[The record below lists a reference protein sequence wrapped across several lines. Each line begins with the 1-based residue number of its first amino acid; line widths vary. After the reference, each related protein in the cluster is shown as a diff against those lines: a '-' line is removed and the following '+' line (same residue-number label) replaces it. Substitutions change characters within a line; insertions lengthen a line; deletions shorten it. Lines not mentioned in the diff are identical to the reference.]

1 MLSPFSFDPNAGL
14 ANPGHVW
21 YNRLKKRRRDP
32 MRTYL
37 KLSLLFLALVL
48 ILSMAGCGNTEPDVT
63 QALLYTVSGV
73 ELEFNVTHSAP
84 LHPDVTVEGWGI
96 ATLSDLQE
104 IMGIPDAPT
113 PNPGEIAERTLGKAV
128 TADLYLNEAG
138 QVAAI
143 EVQDIAQRPVIGISW
158 KKETVGDDYKGF
170 AEAFERNGAYAV
182 FLPRVSTE
190 AEAQAVLD
198 AIDGIFM
205 TGGAD
210 IEPVHYGQS
219 PEPHGSAK
227 WNTDRDTSDLLL
239 IRRAIAMDLPLLGV
253 CRGAQAL
260 NTALGG
266 SLIQDVPLYLGQQV
280 LDGQIDPRR
289 VTAVLSGTLPDGSI
303 SVPDD
308 DCEEEHLRV
317 EVDGL
322 CHRGGLKY
330 HALEDGIDPDSKW
343 LADIIGGTNISSI
356 ATAHHQSIDPTAL
369 GNGLTIAA
377 RSSDGIVEAVEY
389 RDNLF
394 AMGLQWHPERD
405 ALGDSSEVDVDQNLS
420 NALLRALVTHAGIY
434 HRLN

>member
-1 MLSPFSFDPNAGL
+1 
-14 ANPGHVW
+14 
-21 YNRLKKRRRDP
+21 
-32 MRTYL
+32 MRAYM
-37 KLSLLFLALVL
+37 KLSLFFLTITLL
-48 ILSMAGCGNTEPDVT
+48 LSLAGCGNAEPDVT
-63 QALLYTVSGV
+63 QALLYTVSGGN
-73 ELEFNVTHSAP
+73 LEYNVTHSAP
-84 LHPDVTVEGWGI
+84 IHPDVTVEGWGI
-96 ATLSDLQE
+96 TELSDLQE
-104 IMGIPDAPT
+104 IMGTPDAPA
-113 PNPGEIAERTLGKAV
+113 PVPGEIAERALGKAV
-128 TADLYLNEAG
+128 TADLYLNEEG
-138 QVAAI
+138 QITAI
-143 EVQDIAQRPVIGISW
+143 AIQDISHRPVIGISW
-158 KKETVGDDYKGF
+158 KKDTVGEDYQRF

-210 IEPVHYGQS
+210 IEPAHYGQE
-219 PEPHGSAK
+219 PLPHGSMK
-227 WNTDRDTSDLLL
+227 WNADRDTSDLLL

-280 LDGQIDPRR
+280 LDGQIDPSR
-289 VTAVLSGTLPDGSI
+289 VTTVLSGTLPDGSI

-308 DCEEEHLRV
+308 ECEEEHLRV

-330 HALEDGIDPDSKW
+330 HTLDADNGTAIDPDSKW
-343 LADIIGGTNISSI
+343 LADIIGGTNIANI
-356 ATAHHQSIDPTAL
+356 ATAHHQSIDPMAL
-369 GNGLTIAA
+369 GSGLTITA

-405 ALGDSSEVDVDQNLS
+405 ALGNSGEVDVDQDLS
-420 NALLRALVTHAGIY
+420 NALLRSLVTHAGIY
-434 HRLN
+434 SHLN

>member
-1 MLSPFSFDPNAGL
+1 MRVYMKLLMLFLTIAL
-14 ANPGHVW
+14 
-21 YNRLKKRRRDP
+21 L
-32 MRTYL
+32 
-37 KLSLLFLALVL
+37 LSL
-48 ILSMAGCGNTEPDVT
+48 AGCAGNTAPDVA
-63 QALLYTVSGV
+63 QALLYTVSGG

-84 LHPDVTVEGWGI
+84 IHPNVTVEGWGI
-96 ATLSDLQE
+96 TEFSDLQE
-104 IMGIPDAPT
+104 IMGIPDAPS
-113 PNPGEIAERTLGKAV
+113 PVPGLDVPERTLGKAV

-138 QVAAI
+138 QITAI
-143 EVQDIAQRPVIGISW
+143 DIQDIAQRPVIGISW
-158 KKETVGDDYKGF
+158 KKDTIGEDYQRF
-170 AEAFERNGAYAV
+170 AEAFERNGAYAI
-182 FLPRVSTE
+182 FLPQVSTE
-190 AEAQAVLD
+190 ADAQAVLD

-210 IEPVHYGQS
+210 IEPTHYGQD
-219 PEPHGSAK
+219 PIPHGSVK
-227 WNTDRDTSDLLL
+227 WNIARDTSDLLL

-280 LDGQIDPRR
+280 LDGQIDSSR

-303 SVPDD
+303 SVPDP
-308 DCEEEHLRV
+308 DCEDEHLRV

-330 HALEDGIDPDSKW
+330 HALDADNGTAIDPDSKW
-343 LADIIGGTNISSI
+343 LADIIGGTNIANI
-356 ATAHHQSIDPTAL
+356 ATAHHQAIDPTAL
-369 GNGLTIAA
+369 GRGLTIAA

-405 ALGDSSEVDVDQNLS
+405 ALGDSGEVDVDQDLS

-434 HRLN
+434 RRLN

>member
-1 MLSPFSFDPNAGL
+1 MGVSS
-14 ANPGHVW
+14 
-21 YNRLKKRRRDP
+21 
-32 MRTYL
+32 
-37 KLSLLFLALVL
+37 KLLLLFLSLAL
-48 ILSMAGCGNTEPDVT
+48 ILSFAGCIEDAEPDVAG
-63 QALLYTVSGV
+63 ALLYTVSGG
-73 ELEFNVTHSAP
+73 ELEYNVTHSAP
-84 LHPDVTVEGWGI
+84 IHPDVTVEGWGI
-96 ATLSDLQE
+96 TTMSDLQQ
-104 IMGIPDAPT
+104 IMGGPDAPSPVPGLDT
-113 PNPGEIAERTLGKAV
+113 PERTLGKAV
-128 TADLYLNEAG
+128 TADLYLNEKG
-138 QVAAI
+138 QITAI
-143 EVQDIAQRPVIGISW
+143 DIQDIAQRPVIGISW
-158 KKETVGDDYKGF
+158 KKEAIGDDYIRF

-190 AEAQAVLD
+190 AEAQAVLN
-198 AIDGIFM
+198 ALDGIFM

-210 IEPVHYGQS
+210 INPALYGQE
-219 PEPHGSAK
+219 PMPHGSVK
-227 WNTDRDTSDLLL
+227 WNSDRDTSDLLL
-239 IRRAIAMDLPLLGV
+239 IRRAIEMDLPLLGV

-280 LDGQIDPRR
+280 LDGQIDPSR

-330 HALEDGIDPDSKW
+330 HTLDADNGTAIDPDSKW
-343 LADIIGGTNISSI
+343 LADIIGGTRIANI

-369 GNGLTIAA
+369 GRGLTIAA

-394 AMGLQWHPERD
+394 AIGLQWHPERD
-405 ALGDSSEVDVDQNLS
+405 ALNDSGEVDVDQDLS
-420 NALLRALVTHAGIY
+420 NALLRALVTHAQIY
-434 HRLN
+434 SRLK